1 MADYRKMWED
11 LGMDV
16 EQHDLLCEVLPQAVG
31 DVFMSQENRPECM
44 DYFDFVLAE
53 VHGVRPAELVKF
65 KEGGGK
71 VFGTFCIYVPDEV
84 IFAGGGIATGLCA
97 GSQFWVPGG
106 EKVLPSNV
114 CPLIKASVGA
124 RLDRTCPFFRLV
136 DVLIGE
142 NTCDGKKKAYEI
154 LGKDVPMHIM
164 DLPQMKRPKD
174 IEKWADEIKDLIV
187 MVERETGNK
196 ITPEKLAENIKI
208 FNKKRQA
215 LERLFNT
222 RKNLNIPIS
231 GTDCILIEQIAYYDD
246 PVRFTE
252 MTNKLCDELEK
263 RAADG
268 VNVFPEG
275 TKRIMISGTPMAIPN
290 WKLHNLI
297 ETSGGAV
304 VVEEACT
311 GTRYFENQVDE
322 SGTTIDEMVANIAGR
337 YMKINCACFTP
348 NEKRFD
354 DIVRL
359 AKECNVDGVID
370 AHLKFCTTY
379 DIEGYSLQK
388 RLEEEGIPVLSIETD
403 YTDTDA
409 QQLKTRIGA
418 FIEILG

>member
-1 MADYRKMWED
+1 
-11 LGMDV
+11 
-16 EQHDLLCEVLPQAVG
+16 
-31 DVFMSQENRPECM
+31 
-44 DYFDFVLAE
+44 
-53 VHGVRPAELVKF
+53 
-65 KEGGGK
+65 
-71 VFGTFCIYVPDEV
+71 
-84 IFAGGGIATGLCA
+84 
-97 GSQFWVPGG
+97 
-106 EKVLPSNV
+106 
-114 CPLIKASVGA
+114 
-124 RLDRTCPFFRLV
+124 
-136 DVLIGE
+136 
-142 NTCDGKKKAYEI
+142 
-154 LGKDVPMHIM
+154 
-164 DLPQMKRPKD
+164 
-174 IEKWADEIKDLIV
+174 
-187 MVERETGNK
+187 
-196 ITPEKLAENIKI
+196 
-208 FNKKRQA
+208 
-215 LERLFNT
+215 
-222 RKNLNIPIS
+222 
-231 GTDCILIEQIAYYDD
+231 
-246 PVRFTE
+246 